1 VDVNSADKAL
11 LARIPGIGM
20 RSVDKILKARRFRKL
35 NWDHLKKIGVAL
47 NRAQYFMV
55 CDSRHWERRDLDAEK
70 IKGMILQTS
79 SGKFRNQYSTQL
91 SLFN

>member
-1 VDVNSADKAL
+1 VDVNSADKHL

-20 RSVDKILKARRFRKL
+20 QSVYKIIKARKFRKL

-55 CDSRHWERRDLDAEK
+55 CDSRLWERRDMDAEK

>member
-1 VDVNSADKAL
+1 MQSVEKIMG
-11 LARIPGIGM
+11 ARQF
-20 RSVDKILKARRFRKL
+20 RRL
-35 NWDHLKKIGVAL
+35 NWGHLKKIGVAL

-79 SGKFRNQYSTQL
+79 SGKFRNLYSTQL